1 MAGSD
6 DGNKSYVTCRGCGD
20 VVPATAQ
27 FCPSCGSPP
36 GAPDAPLVCGHS
48 GHTVE
53 PGYDFCVS
61 CGIDLP
67 SGAPGE
73 ADKPEHTREKLPEQ
87 PRSEDDDADVDD
99 QELQLFRRR
108 LDPYLENGWEIERDD
123 GDSVD
128 LSYQDFG
135 SAGIHVALV
144 LFLVTIG

>member
-1 MAGSD
+1 MACRLTL
-6 DGNKSYVTCRGCGD
+6 DG
-20 VVPATAQ
+20 P
-27 FCPSCGSPP
+27 PP
-36 GAPDAPLVCGHS
+36 GAPDAPLVCGLC

-73 ADKPEHTREKLPEQ
+73 ADKPEHTQEKPLEQ
-87 PRSEDDDADVDD
+87 PRSEDDDADADD

-108 LDPYLENGWEIERDD
+108 PDPYLENGWEIERDD

-144 LFLVTIG
+144 LFLVTIGWGTCCTPSTARSSGKTARR